1 MHFTRRSGFTL
12 IELLV
17 AVVVTGVLAAMAIPH
32 FNNTKGR
39 ANFTAIKADLRNLAL
54 AEESF
59 FVDRSR
65 YHADLDSLNVKLS
78 PGVVLSV
85 VEATNSGWSA
95 TAHHPSSWPR
105 QCAIFFGN
113 AAAVAPASSQGILA
127 CD

>member
-1 MHFTRRSGFTL
+1 MRSRSGFTL

-17 AVVVTGVLAAMAIPH
+17 VVVVIGILAAVVIPH

-39 ANFTAIKADLRNLAL
+39 ANFTAIKGDLRNLAL

-59 FVDRSR
+59 FVDHSG
-65 YHADLDSLNVKLS
+65 YSADLDSLTLKLS

-105 QCAIFFGN
+105 TCAIFFGN
-113 AAAVAPASSQGILA
+113 VAAVAPATAQGILT
-127 CD
+127 CN